1 MWSLICEVA
10 LDALIDSVKL
20 LPFLFVT
27 YLAMEYLE
35 HKTSDKSNQLV
46 ERSGK
51 IGPLYGS
58 LLGIVPQCGFSAAAT
73 NLYAG
78 RVITL
83 GTLIAIYLSTSDEML
98 PILISEKVSIL
109 LILKILFV
117 KVVIGMIAGFAID
130 FIHQKF
136 LRFTHMKDPHHLPD
150 IHHMC
155 EHEHCHCDEKG
166 IFPSALKHTVEI
178 FVYILVISFLLNL
191 VIAYIG
197 EDTLSSFILNRPVIG
212 ELAAG
217 LIGLIPNCA
226 ASVVITQ
233 LYLEGLLSAGP
244 MMAGLLVSA
253 GVGLLVLFKVN
264 DHPRENLKILGLL
277 YAIGVVSGLLIELF
291 GIALQ
296 MK

>member
-1 MWSLICEVA
+1 MWDLICEVA
-10 LDALIDSVKL
+10 LDAVIDSVKL
-20 LPFLFVT
+20 LPFLFLT

-35 HKTSDKSNQLV
+35 HKTSDKTNRLV
-46 ERSGK
+46 ERSGRF
-51 IGPLYGS
+51 GPLYGS

-98 PILISEKVSIL
+98 PILISEKVPLL

-117 KVVIGMIAGFAID
+117 KVAIGMIAGFIID
-130 FIHQKF
+130 FVHQKL
-136 LRFTHMKDPHHLPD
+136 LRWTHMKDPHHLPD

-166 IFPSALKHTVEI
+166 IFPSALKHTLEI
-178 FVYILVISFLLNL
+178 FAYILVISFVLNL

-197 EDTLSSFILNRPVIG
+197 EDTLSSFVLNRPVIG

-217 LIGLIPNCA
+217 MIGLMPNCA

-277 YAIGVVSGLLIELF
+277 YAVGVVSGLLIELI
-291 GIALQ
+291 GITF
-296 MK
+296 